1 MSTTFTSR
9 IRWIPVLLAVVGCS
23 AQASQRPRGHGGGE
37 VATPPHLAPL
47 AAYLREQAD
56 ADEFSGAVVVL
67 RDGKQVFGAAHGFA
81 NRSRNERITTSTK
94 FNLGSVDKLITRIAL
109 WQLAQQGRLRMTDTV
124 GRLLPDFPNADVRNH
139 VTVRQLYG
147 MSSGVGNFW
156 NAEYLRRRETINSV
170 DDYLSLFAKDSLAF
184 RPGERQMYSNG
195 GYVILGKIIERLS
208 GMSYHDYVRR
218 YIADPAGMGSTRHYR
233 LDERVDDRAVGYTR
247 QTESSML
254 ASDGPGTAM
263 TAGAAGMRGGA
274 ASTGAA
280 PAPSPV
286 AARRPNTF
294 SLAGRGG
301 PAGGGYSTVH
311 DFAKLDHAL
320 RHDLLLS
327 AAFTDSLLGPALRR
341 REGGVVQ
348 YGGGGPGT
356 NTQFAMF
363 PDGHTAIVF
372 SNYDP
377 PAATRV
383 YQRISALVQ
392 GR

>member
-1 MSTTFTSR
+1 
-9 IRWIPVLLAVVGCS
+9 
-23 AQASQRPRGHGGGE
+23 
-37 VATPPHLAPL
+37 
-47 AAYLREQAD
+47 
-56 ADEFSGAVVVL
+56 
-67 RDGKQVFGAAHGFA
+67 
-81 NRSRNERITTSTK
+81 
-94 FNLGSVDKLITRIAL
+94 
-109 WQLAQQGRLRMTDTV
+109 
-124 GRLLPDFPNADVRNH
+124 
-139 VTVRQLYG
+139 
-147 MSSGVGNFW
+147 
-156 NAEYLRRRETINSV
+156 
-170 DDYLSLFAKDSLAF
+170 
-184 RPGERQMYSNG
+184 
-195 GYVILGKIIERLS
+195 
-208 GMSYHDYVRR
+208 
-218 YIADPAGMGSTRHYR
+218 
-233 LDERVDDRAVGYTR
+233 
-247 QTESSML
+247 
-254 ASDGPGTAM
+254 
-263 TAGAAGMRGGA
+263 
-274 ASTGAA
+274 
-280 PAPSPV
+280 V